1 MPLRIH
7 ARMSDMRLIGRFLK
21 GTVVLTSALA
31 LFAQPGFAQTE
42 PSAAAP
48 AFHHAPAS
56 AQPAP
61 ATPAQAAPASAAPS
75 SAPAASASQPAP
87 AAAAPVAQAPAA
99 PAAQAPAQAPAA
111 PAAPA
116 PASQTTPANTP
127 ADGQGAPAA
136 ATEAPAAANPADTAS
151 PFTPEVLPD
160 LAEDDAS
167 PSTLP
172 HDLSPWGM
180 FMAAD
185 WVVKAVMI
193 GLAFASVVTWT
204 VWVGKSIELAL
215 ARRNVRRALHVLRMS
230 ETLEKAAQLMP
241 KGKGP
246 AQAAV
251 IAALDEWKA
260 SADLPPDGVKERV
273 TVALNRIEASAGR
286 RMIAGTGLL
295 ATIGATAPFVGLF
308 GTVWGIMNSFI
319 GISKAQTTNLA
330 IVAPGIA
337 EALLATAIGLVAA
350 IPAVVIYNMFAR
362 AIAGYKANVSDCSA
376 EVMRHLS
383 RDLDREA
390 QARRPASLRAA
401 AE

>member
-1 MPLRIH
+1 MPLRIQAH
-7 ARMSDMRLIGRFLK
+7 MSDMRFLGRSLK
-21 GTVVLTSALA
+21 GAVVLTSALT
-31 LFAQPGFAQTE
+31 LFAQPGLAQTE
-42 PSAAAP
+42 PSAAPP
-48 AFHHAPAS
+48 AFYHAPAA
-56 AQPAP
+56 AQ
-61 ATPAQAAPASAAPS
+61 
-75 SAPAASASQPAP
+75 SAPALPAP
-87 AAAAPVAQAPAA
+87 AAPAPAAPVDAPVPASAVPVAPSPAAPVAQAPAQTQAQTAAQTPAEA
-99 PAAQAPAQAPAA
+99 PAASPNGPVNGQGAQAPAPAA
-111 PAAPA
+111 SSAE
-116 PASQTTPANTP
+116 N
-127 ADGQGAPAA
+127 AA
-136 ATEAPAAANPADTAS
+136 AAS
-151 PFTPEVLPD
+151 SMFAPEVLPD
-160 LAEDDAS
+160 LAQEDA
-167 PSTLP
+167 PASTLP

-204 VWVGKSIELAL
+204 VWVGKSIELTM
-215 ARRNVRRALHVLRMS
+215 ARRHVRRALHVLRMS
-230 ETLEKAAQLMP
+230 ETLEKAARLMP
-241 KGKGP
+241 QGKGP

-260 SADLPPDGVKERV
+260 SADLPAEGVKERV
-273 TVALNRIEASAGR
+273 IVALNRIEASAGR

-362 AIAGYKANVSDCSA
+362 SIAGYKANVSDCSA

-390 QARRPASLRAA
+390 QGSRPASLRAA

>member
-1 MPLRIH
+1 MPLRTH
-7 ARMSDMRLIGRFLK
+7 THKSGLRPMGRFLM
-21 GTVVLTSALA
+21 GTAALTAA
-31 LFAQPGFAQTE
+31 LFLLAPSAFAQTE
-42 PSAAAP
+42 PPASASPHYHAQTPAAAP
-48 AFHHAPAS
+48 
-56 AQPAP
+56 
-61 ATPAQAAPASAAPS
+61 
-75 SAPAASASQPAP
+75 APAASA
-87 AAAAPVAQAPAA
+87 PAA
-99 PAAQAPAQAPAA
+99 PS
-111 PAAPA
+111 APA
-116 PASQTTPANTP
+116 PAEVAPAPAVTPPAAPVTNAAQANTAPVNTAPAQPEAPSAVAPAPVSAQAPQGTPAPAPVAGDATP
-127 ADGQGAPAA
+127 AAPQDVPAVPVA
-136 ATEAPAAANPADTAS
+136 EAEPEEFDTQ
-151 PFTPEVLPD
+151 
-160 LAEDDAS
+160 

-204 VWVGKSIELAL
+204 VWFGKSLQLAF
-215 ARRNVRRALHVLRMS
+215 ARRTVRRTLDVLRAAP
-230 ETLEKAAQLMP
+230 TLADAANRMP

-246 AQAAV
+246 AQATV
-251 IAALDEWKA
+251 VAALDEWKS
-260 SADLPPDGVKERV
+260 SANLPSEGVKERV
-273 TVALNRIEASAGR
+273 AVALNRIEAAAGR

-362 AIAGYKANVSDCSA
+362 SIAGYKSNISDCSA

-383 RDLDREA
+383 RDLDRET
-390 QARRPASLRAA
+390 QAEKPRSLRAA